1 MGLLDLVWPL
11 GTLTKRDHKLAAFLP
26 SADEFLKMSAMWKC
40 FLSLLLIALLN
51 SCAVS
56 SFDPQSGSV
65 RASAPSSSLVAK
77 GAQQFGEMK
86 RKKKLSNNAAH
97 KAQVRRVA
105 ARLKQV
111 IEIPNAQWEF
121 VVFEDKTPNAF
132 ALPGGKVGVHSGLF
146 QITQSDAGLAAVL
159 GHEIAHVI
167 LNHSQQR
174 VNQATGLALG
184 TLVLDQ
190 VLRSKGAASGER
202 AAVATGAA
210 AAGALGVILPYSR
223 RNELDADKLGTIYM
237 ARAGYNPKEA
247 VSLWGRFSAYRQKE
261 KKSEGPEFL
270 RTHPLNSSR
279 IKALQ
284 DFLPV
289 AQRQYRPR

>member
-1 MGLLDLVWPL
+1 M
-11 GTLTKRDHKLAAFLP
+11 
-26 SADEFLKMSAMWKC
+26 MCAMWKWT
-40 FLSLLLIALLN
+40 FSLLATALLS

-56 SFDPQSGSV
+56 SFDPQTGQV
-65 RASAPSSSLVAK
+65 RTSAPSSNLVAQGSK
-77 GAQQFGEMK
+77 QFGEMK
-86 RKKKLSNNAAH
+86 RKKQLSTNAAH
-97 KAQVRRVA
+97 KAQVARVA

-159 GHEIAHVI
+159 GHEIAHVV

-174 VNQATGLALG
+174 VNQATGLAIG
-184 TLVLDQ
+184 TIVLDQ
-190 VLRSKGAASGER
+190 VLRKKGADSGER

-210 AAGALGVILPYSR
+210 AAGTLGVILPYSR
-223 RNELDADKLGTIYM
+223 RAELDADKLGTLYM
-237 ARAGYNPKEA
+237 ARAGYDPQEA
-247 VSLWGRFSAYRQKE
+247 VALWGRFQAWRQGQ
-261 KKSEGPEFL
+261 KKGEGPEFL
-270 RTHPLNSSR
+270 RTHPLDSSR
-279 IKALQ
+279 IQALR

-289 AQRQYRPR
+289 AQREYRPR